1 MRNSAHGT
9 PPAVGENRPER
20 LRDAA
25 IAETITT
32 VLCSYRHRRVVLA
45 LCRCLTGWLATGL
58 AVWLAVGL
66 LAGPAVAA
74 PAPTRWAQVTEVAF
88 QHLTQD
94 NGLPNEIA
102 TAVAQDGDGFLWV
115 GTLSGLAR
123 WDGYRFRVYQASPR
137 TAGALPDNYI
147 QVLHGDRAGRL
158 WIGTSAA
165 GLARY
170 DAVAD
175 AFVRYPVGP
184 GGLSHVSVRAII
196 DDGRDGLWVATDGG
210 LDHLDPAS
218 GKFARDEVGES
229 ALEGLRINALLRD
242 AQGGLWAGTS
252 AGLFHRGATGDRF
265 AAVPLLPAGAP
276 QPELQ
281 SLAQDSAGRVWAGT
295 QQHGAFVLAHGA
307 QGPAQP
313 VRESPP
319 AQALP
324 DGLVGLEHQ
333 QVIAIHEVRPGEMW
347 LATNGQGIVAADWA
361 ARQTRRIR
369 NVPSWPLSLPNNALH
384 ALYRD
389 RAGLVWVAT
398 DRGISRHDPRQSAIL
413 TRFGA
418 AGAGAPA
425 AVRAGTE
432 VSWILPMPQG
442 RIWLGTHKTGI
453 EILDASGV
461 RVGGLRPDPH
471 RPDGALPPGTVY
483 GMDRASDGSVYIATK
498 GGLYCASA
506 DGTHLHRI
514 AWPGRDP
521 ASATWA
527 VLVDGDTVW
536 VGGQSDGLWKLDLK
550 SGAATPLLR
559 VPGDALS
566 DQRIVVLA
574 RGSAG
579 SLWVGTR
586 YGLNRYDPASGA
598 VQRYLP
604 DAASPH
610 GLSGGFVSAV
620 RADGQ
625 GRVWV
630 GTYGGG
636 IDILSLDGQQHVA
649 AVTRLGAEQGLPD
662 SNVNALLEDRQGR
675 VWVSTDSGLATV
687 DPASHAIRPL
697 RRAEGVVFP
706 VYWSGSAARTADG
719 ELLFGGAGGITI
731 VRPEQLQPWTYRP
744 AVVVTDLQVGGKSV
758 SPAGLLDPAAGQ
770 PARPLAVPAD
780 ANSLAVEFSAIDY
793 SAPERNRYAY
803 KLEGFDADWVET
815 DAARRLAAYTNLP
828 PGRYRLLLRGSNR
841 DGVWSE
847 QALALPIR
855 VLPAWHQTMWF
866 RTTAVLVLVGL
877 LLVVV
882 QARTRLL
889 RARQAELERKVGE
902 RTAELEALHKALE
915 DKSRVLERSSITDP
929 LTGLHNRR
937 FLTEHI
943 ETDIAGSLRR
953 AQEARAAGALPADTD
968 SVFFLIDVD
977 YFKRVNDLHG
987 HAAGDAVLVQF
998 GARLRAV
1005 MRESDHVVRWGGE
1018 EFLAVARNTD
1028 RAQAEELA
1036 ERIRGVM
1043 ADIPFSDDEGRSLA
1057 LTCSIG
1063 FACLPYL
1070 PARPHALGWQDVV
1083 RLADIALLAAKRAGR
1098 NAWVG
1103 LHATDAAQPE
1113 GLLASVQAGPDEPL
1127 RRGQM
1132 RASSNKPAPA
1142 VQQALV
1148 PEAGGTA
1155 AWPFSAAAS

>member
-1 MRNSAHGT
+1 M
-9 PPAVGENRPER
+9 PALRRGLVG
-20 LRDAA
+20 
-25 IAETITT
+25 
-32 VLCSYRHRRVVLA
+32 
-45 LCRCLTGWLATGL
+45 GL
-58 AVWLAVGL
+58 VAGLVFTL
-66 LAGPAVAA
+66 LAGPAGAA
-74 PAPTRWAQVTEVAF
+74 PKRWAQVTEVAF

-137 TAGALPDNYI
+137 SAGALPDNYI

-158 WIGTSAA
+158 WIGTSSA

-170 DAVAD
+170 DPVAD
-175 AFVRYPVGP
+175 GFVRYPVGP

-196 DDGRDGLWVATDGG
+196 EDGAGGLWVATDGG
-210 LDHLDPAS
+210 LDHFDPDS
-218 GKFARDEVGES
+218 GRFARDDVGHA
-229 ALEGLRINALLRD
+229 ALTGLRINALLRD
-242 AQGGLWAGTS
+242 ARGGLWAGTS
-252 AGLFHRGATGDRF
+252 AGLFHRGAQGEHF
-265 AAVPLLPAGAP
+265 VAVPLLPTGGP

-281 SLAQDSAGRVWAGT
+281 SLAQDGAGRVWAGT
-295 QQHGAFVLAHGA
+295 LQHGAFVLARGA
-307 QGPAQP
+307 EGGAQP

-319 AQALP
+319 APGLP
-324 DGLVGLEHQ
+324 DGLAGLEHQ
-333 QVIAIHEVRPGEMW
+333 QVISIHEVRPGEVW
-347 LATNGQGIVAADWA
+347 LATNGQGIVAVDWA
-361 ARQTRRIR
+361 ARETRRIR
-369 NVPSWPLSLPNNALH
+369 NVPSWPLSLSNNALH
-384 ALYRD
+384 ALYCD
-389 RAGLVWVAT
+389 RAGLVWAAT
-398 DRGISRHDPRQSAIL
+398 DRGVSRHDPRQSAVL

-442 RIWLGTHKTGI
+442 RLWLGTHKTGI

-471 RPDGALPPGTVY
+471 RPDSALPPGTVY
-483 GMDRASDGSVYIATK
+483 GMDRAGDGSVYIATK
-498 GGLYCASA
+498 GGLYHADA
-506 DGTHLHRI
+506 DGTQVRRI

-521 ASATWA
+521 AMASWA
-527 VLVDGDTVW
+527 VLADGDTLW

-550 SGAATPLLR
+550 TGAAEPLLR
-559 VPGDALS
+559 APGEALS
-566 DQRIVVLA
+566 DQRIVALA
-574 RGSAG
+574 RGPAG

-586 YGLNRYDPASGA
+586 HGLNRYDPANGT
-598 VQRYLP
+598 VLRFLP
-604 DAASPH
+604 DASSPH
-610 GLSGGFVSAV
+610 GLSGGFVAAV
-620 RADGQ
+620 RADRQ

-636 IDILSLDGQQHVA
+636 IDILSFDDRQRIA
-649 AVTRLGAEQGLPD
+649 AVTRLGAAQGLPD
-662 SNVNALLEDRQGR
+662 NNVNALLEDRAGR
-675 VWVSTDSGLATV
+675 VWASTDSGLATV

-719 ELLFGGAGGITI
+719 DLLFGGAGGITI
-731 VRPEQLQPWTYRP
+731 VRPELLQPWSYRP

-758 SPAGLLDPAAGQ
+758 PPAGLLGRAAA
-770 PARPLAVPAD
+770 PEARPLDVPAD
-780 ANSLAVEFSAIDY
+780 ANSLAVEFSATDY

-803 KLEGFDADWVET
+803 KLEGFDTDWVET
-815 DAARRLAAYTNLP
+815 DAMRRLAAYTNLP
-828 PGRYRLLLRGSNR
+828 PGSYRLLLRGSNR

-847 QALALPIR
+847 QALALPVR
-855 VLPAWHQTMWF
+855 VLPAWHQTVWF
-866 RTTAVLVLVGL
+866 RAAAVLGLAGL
-877 LLVVV
+877 LLAIV

-902 RTAELEALHKALE
+902 RTAELEALHRALE
-915 DKSRVLERSSITDP
+915 EKSRGLERSSITDP

-953 AQEARAAGALPADTD
+953 AQEARAAGAVPIDTD

-977 YFKRVNDLHG
+977 YFKRVNDLRG
-987 HAAGDAVLVQF
+987 HSAGDAVLVQF

-1043 ADIPFSDDEGRSLA
+1043 ADIPFTDDEGRSLA

-1070 PARPHALGWQDVV
+1070 PGRPQALGWQGVV

-1113 GLLASVQAGPDEPL
+1113 ELLASVQAGPDEPL

-1132 RASSNKPAPA
+1132 RASSNKPAHA
-1142 VQQALV
+1142 VMQALA
-1148 PEAGGTA
+1148 PEAGGAA
-1155 AWPFSAAAS
+1155 AWPFSAATS

>member
-1 MRNSAHGT
+1 MGNSAHGT
-9 PPAVGENRPER
+9 GRAVGENRPGR
-20 LRDAA
+20 PRDAA
-25 IAETITT
+25 IAKTITT
-32 VLCSYRHRRVVLA
+32 VLCCFRHCRVVQA
-45 LCRCLTGWLATGL
+45 ACRRLTAWLATGL
-58 AVWLAVGL
+58 SLGL
-66 LAGPAVAA
+66 LAAPLAAA
-74 PAPTRWAQVTEVAF
+74 PARWAQVTEVAF

-102 TAVAQDGDGFLWV
+102 TAVAQDGEGFLWI

-137 TAGALPDNYI
+137 NAGALPDNYI
-147 QVLHGDRAGRL
+147 QVLHGDSAGRL

-170 DAVAD
+170 DAAAD
-175 AFVRYPVGP
+175 GFVSYPVGP
-184 GGLSHVSVRAII
+184 GGLSHVSVRSVI

-210 LDHLDPAS
+210 LDHLDPS
-218 GKFARDEVGES
+218 SDRFARDDVGNA
-229 ALEGLRINALLRD
+229 ALAGLRINALLRD
-242 AQGGLWAGTS
+242 ARGGLWAGTS
-252 AGLFHRGATGDRF
+252 AGLFHRGAASERF
-265 AAVPLLPAGAP
+265 VAVPLLPAGAL

-281 SLAQDSAGRVWAGT
+281 SLAQDSAGRIWAGT
-295 QQHGAFVLAHGA
+295 LQHGAFVLAQGA
-307 QGPAQP
+307 GGQARP
-313 VRESPP
+313 VRESQQ
-319 AQALP
+319 AGALP
-324 DGLVGLEHQ
+324 EGVAGLEHQ
-333 QVIAIHEVRPGEMW
+333 QVIAINEVRPGEMW
-347 LATNGQGIVAADWA
+347 LGTNGQGIVSVDWA
-361 ARQTRRIR
+361 ARETRRIR

-389 RAGLVWVAT
+389 RAGLVWAAT
-398 DRGISRHDPRQSAIL
+398 DRGVSRHDPRQAAIL

-432 VSWILPMPQG
+432 VSWILPMPNG
-442 RIWLGTHKTGI
+442 RVWLGTHKTGI

-471 RPDGALPPGTVY
+471 RPHSALPPGTVY
-483 GMDRASDGSVYIATK
+483 GMDRAGDGSVYIATK
-498 GGLYCASA
+498 SGLYRASA
-506 DGTHLHRI
+506 DGTHLQRI

-521 ASATWA
+521 ATATWA
-527 VLVDGDTVW
+527 VLVDGDTLW
-536 VGGQSDGLWKLDLK
+536 VGGQSDGLWKFDLK
-550 SGAATPLLR
+550 SGAATALLR
-559 VPGDALS
+559 APGDVLS

-574 RGSAG
+574 RGAGG

-598 VQRYLP
+598 VQRFLP
-604 DAASPH
+604 DASSPR
-610 GLSGGFVSAV
+610 GLSSGFVSAL
-620 RADGQ
+620 RSDAQ
-625 GRVWV
+625 GRMWV

-636 IDILSLDGQQHVA
+636 IDILSLDEQQQIA
-649 AVTRLGAEQGLPD
+649 SVTRLGAEQGLPD
-662 SNVNALLEDRQGR
+662 NNVNALLEDRQGR
-675 VWVSTDSGLATV
+675 IWVSTDSGLATI

-706 VYWSGSAARTADG
+706 VYWSGSAACTADG

-758 SPAGLLDPAAGQ
+758 SPAGLGRAVAGRQ
-770 PARPLAVPAD
+770 AEPLAVMAD

-828 PGRYRLLLRGSNR
+828 PGNYRLLLRGSNR
-841 DGVWSE
+841 DGVWGE
-847 QALALPIR
+847 QALALPVR

-866 RTTAVLVLVGL
+866 RAGAVLGVIGL
-877 LLVVV
+877 LLAIV
-882 QARTRLL
+882 QMRTRLL
-889 RARQAELERKVGE
+889 RALQAELQRKVSE
-902 RTAELEALHKALE
+902 RTAELEALHKALKE
-915 DKSRVLERSSITDP
+915 KSSVLERSSITDP

-953 AQEARAAGALPADTD
+953 AQEVRAAGGTPADTD

-977 YFKRVNDLHG
+977 HFKRVNDLHG

-998 GARLRAV
+998 SQRLRSV

-1018 EFLAVARNTD
+1018 EFLAVARDTD
-1028 RAQAEELA
+1028 RAEAEELA
-1036 ERIRGVM
+1036 ERIRSMM
-1043 ADIPFSDDEGRSLA
+1043 ADSPFIDDEGRSLA

-1098 NAWVG
+1098 DAWVG
-1103 LHATDAAQPE
+1103 LHATDAAPHE
-1113 GLLASVQAGPDEPL
+1113 GLLVSVQTGPEAPL
-1127 RRGQM
+1127 HRGQM
-1132 RASSNKPAPA
+1132 RASSNKPAQA
-1142 VQQALV
+1142 VLQALV
-1148 PEAGGTA
+1148 PQ
-1155 AWPFSAAAS
+1155 PSSAAAS